1 MVNVGESSS
10 REALFLVARH
20 VQGEKTMKIPSV
32 AMPTGGVSTGWSH
45 CQGRCWYCMQNL
57 CWIRYKYNGIGRIR
71 ESDLLSPVRQ
81 WTVDEVF
88 VIIPSGA
95 TDSPDSDG
103 WAVATAPN
111 RPSWLVGTARNVLSE
126 CSEKIGVHVRNS
138 CCPNGTAGGWQFWY
152 CAIILGGSSHL
163 VSGL

>member
-20 VQGEKTMKIPSV
+20 VQDEKTMKIPSV

-71 ESDLLSPVRQ
+71 ESDLLSPVDR
-81 WTVDEVF
+81 
-88 VIIPSGA
+88 
-95 TDSPDSDG
+95 
-103 WAVATAPN
+103 
-111 RPSWLVGTARNVLSE
+111 
-126 CSEKIGVHVRNS
+126 
-138 CCPNGTAGGWQFWY
+138 
-152 CAIILGGSSHL
+152 
-163 VSGL
+163 